1 MLVRLEDSTESEG
14 PAAWLGISPPAIR
27 EQLDKILGNGIFA
40 ESPRMARFL
49 HFAVEE
55 ALRGNASQLK
65 ENVIG
70 RQVFDRRVDYDPR
83 LDPIV
88 RVEARRLRTKLR
100 TYYEGSGR
108 LDSVVVEFPKGR
120 YAPAF
125 RRRCESGGTEQKAEV
140 PPNTIAIL
148 PFLNL
153 NAEHATEFLS
163 DGLTEELINALTRI
177 PELRV
182 VAWNSAVQ
190 LKGQQGELDTV
201 RERLDVEYV
210 LRGSVRQ
217 TPDRLRVSAHLI
229 ETRKNQ
235 YVWSEIYDRPLRDIF
250 DIQEDIARSMVHA
263 LRLRFTRGSE
273 AAADIAGGTRNLD
286 SYQLCLKGRFHARE
300 RTAQGLQR
308 SVICFE
314 QALAEDPDSASAHAG
329 LADTYTLLAEY
340 GFADSPASM
349 EKAKQA
355 VKRALELNPE
365 SAEAHASFGLI
376 LSLYDWAFEAAE
388 RAFQTSLRLNPGYA
402 PAHHWYGV
410 DHLALLGRLDEA
422 ERELERAIQ
431 LDPLSSVMWE
441 GRAYLYLLR
450 RDYGTAIA
458 RYRAMLAQDP
468 SYYKA
473 YTSMGRAYIQ
483 QGEYAKAIEA
493 LEKGLTLAGEV
504 PSIFGALGQAY
515 ALSGNRARAMEVAA
529 RLREIA
535 TGRPVPSACFA
546 MIHLGLGE
554 REPALEWLERATERR
569 ESSIVGLKVHPAV
582 DELREEPR
590 FRKLLERIGFD
601 SRNRSLP

>member
-1 MLVRLEDSTESEG
+1 MLMKMEDSTGQVGASVWPEIA
-14 PAAWLGISPPAIR
+14 PLAIR
-27 EQLDKILGNGIFA
+27 EQLEKILGNGIFA

-65 ENVIG
+65 ESVIG
-70 RQVFDRRVDYDPR
+70 MQVFDRHADYDPR

-88 RVEARRLRTKLR
+88 RVEARRLRTKLQ

-108 LDSVVVEFPKGR
+108 HDSVVVEFPKGR

-125 RRRCESGGTEQKAEV
+125 RMRSSSGAVEQKTHR
-140 PPNTIAIL
+140 NTIAIL

-153 NAEHATEFLS
+153 NAEGGSEFLS

-190 LKGQQGELDTV
+190 LKGQQGELETV
-201 RERLDVEYV
+201 RDRLDVEYV

-217 TPDRLRVSAHLI
+217 TTDRLRVSAHLI
-229 ETRKNQ
+229 ETRQNH
-235 YVWSEIYDRPLRDIF
+235 YVWSEIYDRKLRDIF
-250 DIQEDIARSMVHA
+250 DIQEDIAQSMVNA
-263 LRLRFTRGSE
+263 LQLRFTQATELSSE
-273 AAADIAGGTRNLD
+273 AAGAKRNLN

-300 RTAQGLQR
+300 RTAEGLQR

-314 QALAEDPDSASAHAG
+314 QAIAEDPNSASAHAG
-329 LADTYTLLAEY
+329 LADTHTLLAEY
-340 GFADSPASM
+340 GFVDSPTSM
-349 EKAKQA
+349 EKAKQS

-376 LSLYDWAFEAAE
+376 LTLYDWAWAAAE
-388 RAFQTSLRLNPGYA
+388 EAFKRSLRLNPGYG

-410 DHLALLGRLDEA
+410 DHLAQLGRLDEA
-422 ERELERAIQ
+422 TRQLEIGIQ
-431 LDPLSSVMWE
+431 LDPLSPVML
-441 GRAYLYLLR
+441 GARAYVSLLR
-450 RDYGTAIA
+450 RDYATALGQ
-458 RYRAMLAQDP
+458 YRTLLAQDP

-473 YTSMGRAYIQ
+473 YTALGRAYIQ
-483 QGEYAKAIEA
+483 QGLYPEAIA
-493 LEKGLTLAGEV
+493 SLEKGLALAGEV
-504 PSIFGALGQAY
+504 PSIFGALGQAHGL
-515 ALSGNRARAMEVAA
+515 AGNASRAREMAI

-535 TGRPVPSACFA
+535 ATRPVPSACFA
-546 MIHLGLGE
+546 LIHLGLGE
-554 REPALEWLERATERR
+554 RDQALDWLERAADRR
-569 ESSIVGLKVHPAV
+569 ESSIIGLKVHPAV
-582 DELREEPR
+582 DVLRDEPR

-601 SRNRSLP
+601 R